1 MIRYIRDGQDLKE
14 FEAKGSVVEVTA
26 EAMRLIGLIYKET
39 YAKEKEA
46 AGLFKFLVIASIL
59 SPASGVFDVFDSN
72 T

>member
-26 EAMRLIGLIYKET
+26 EAMRLIGLIYNEI

-46 AGLFKFLVIASIL
+46 AGTFKFLVIASIL

>member
-26 EAMRLIGLIYKET
+26 EAMRLIGLIYNQI
-39 YAKEKEA
+39 YAQDTELAEN
-46 AGLFKFLVIASIL
+46 FKFLVTASIL
-59 SPASGVFDVFDSN
+59 SPVSSVFDVFDLN